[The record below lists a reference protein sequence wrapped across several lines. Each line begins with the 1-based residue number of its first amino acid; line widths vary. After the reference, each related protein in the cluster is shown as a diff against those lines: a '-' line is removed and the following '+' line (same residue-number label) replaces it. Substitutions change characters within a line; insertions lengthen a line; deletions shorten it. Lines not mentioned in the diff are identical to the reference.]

1 MKANRLRLEKKFDVI
16 ERAGGIKLPH
26 MKSGSG
32 ISFTYWERLNVIFS
46 LPAFLF
52 GFVYYI
58 YHGLWKKSLI
68 LVAFC
73 LASIELLDIIFIR
86 YPSIYELWY
95 GFSYLITPMVFALRA
110 NGDLYTEYRL
120 NKNVN
125 NSLWSDAMH
134 RLTRNKAA
142 MLGACI
148 LILLITLAALAPWI
162 APYSYSYQDLNLGAS
177 PPSADHLLGTDVLG
191 RDLLSRILYGARIS
205 LLVGFVATG
214 VALVIGVSWGI
225 IAGYAGGK
233 VDSIMMRIVDV
244 LYGLPFIIFIIL
256 LMVIFGRNLW
266 LLFGAIGAVEW
277 LTMARIVRG
286 QVIGLKNQE
295 FVMAAKA
302 MGVSNLS
309 MFRRHLLPN
318 ILGPIAV
325 YATLTIPQV
334 MLLEGF
340 LSFLG
345 LGIQPPMSSWGTLIK
360 DGVESMEE
368 YSWLLIY
375 PGLTFT
381 ITLFALNFFGDGLR
395 DALDP
400 KTTDN

>member
-1 MKANRLRLEKKFDVI
+1 MS
-16 ERAGGIKLPH
+16 
-26 MKSGSG
+26 KSS
-32 ISFTYWERLNVIFS
+32 T
-46 LPAFLF
+46 
-52 GFVYYI
+52 
-58 YHGLWKKSLI
+58 
-68 LVAFC
+68 
-73 LASIELLDIIFIR
+73 
-86 YPSIYELWY
+86 
-95 GFSYLITPMVFALRA
+95 
-110 NGDLYTEYRL
+110 
-120 NKNVN
+120 
-125 NSLWSDAMH
+125 LWSDAIY

-142 MLGACI
+142 MFGAFILFI
-148 LILLITLAALAPWI
+148 LILCAALAPWI
-162 APYSYSYQDLNLGAS
+162 APYSYSFQNLELGAS
-177 PPSADHLLGTDVLG
+177 PPSAAHILGTDVLG

-302 MGVSNLS
+302 MGVSNIS
-309 MFRRHLLPN
+309 MFRKHLLPN

-345 LGIQPPMSSWGTLIK
+345 LGIQPPMSSWGTLIRY
-360 DGVESMEE
+360 GVESMEE

-400 KTTDN
+400 KISAD

>member
-1 MKANRLRLEKKFDVI
+1 MSDN
-16 ERAGGIKLPH
+16 
-26 MKSGSG
+26 S
-32 ISFTYWERLNVIFS
+32 
-46 LPAFLF
+46 
-52 GFVYYI
+52 
-58 YHGLWKKSLI
+58 
-68 LVAFC
+68 
-73 LASIELLDIIFIR
+73 
-86 YPSIYELWY
+86 
-95 GFSYLITPMVFALRA
+95 
-110 NGDLYTEYRL
+110 
-120 NKNVN
+120 
-125 NSLWSDAMH
+125 SLWSDAIG
-134 RLTRNKAA
+134 RLLKNKAA
-142 MLGACI
+142 MVGAII
-148 LILLITLAALAPWI
+148 LIFLIGCAILAPVI
-162 APYSYSYQDLNLGAS
+162 APYSYSFQDLDLGAS
-177 PPSADHLLGTDVLG
+177 PPSSEHLLGTDILG

-225 IAGYAGGK
+225 VAGYFGGR
-233 VDSIMMRIVDV
+233 VDQVMMRIVDV

-286 QVIGLKNQE
+286 QVMSLKNQE
-295 FVMAAKA
+295 FVLAAQA

-334 MLLEGF
+334 MLLESF

-368 YSWLLIY
+368 FGWLLIY
-375 PGLTFT
+375 PGITFT

-400 KTTDN
+400 KTSDN

>member
-1 MKANRLRLEKKFDVI
+1 M
-16 ERAGGIKLPH
+16 
-26 MKSGSG
+26 S
-32 ISFTYWERLNVIFS
+32 
-46 LPAFLF
+46 
-52 GFVYYI
+52 
-58 YHGLWKKSLI
+58 
-68 LVAFC
+68 
-73 LASIELLDIIFIR
+73 
-86 YPSIYELWY
+86 
-95 GFSYLITPMVFALRA
+95 
-110 NGDLYTEYRL
+110 
-120 NKNVN
+120 N
-125 NSLWSDAMH
+125 NSSLWSDAIG
-134 RLTRNKAA
+134 RLLKNKAA
-142 MLGACI
+142 MVGAII
-148 LILLITLAALAPWI
+148 LFLLIGCAILAPVI
-162 APYSYSYQDLNLGAS
+162 APYSYSFQNLDLGAS
-177 PPSADHLLGTDVLG
+177 PPSSEHLLGTDILG
-191 RDLLSRILYGARIS
+191 RDLLSRILYGARIL

-214 VALVIGVSWGI
+214 VALIIGVSWGI
-225 IAGYAGGK
+225 VAGYFGGR
-233 VDSIMMRIVDV
+233 VDQIMMRIVDV

-286 QVIGLKNQE
+286 QVMSLKNQE
-295 FVMAAKA
+295 FVLAAQA

-334 MLLEGF
+334 MLLESF

-368 YSWLLIY
+368 YSWLLVY
-375 PGLTFT
+375 PGITFT

-400 KTTDN
+400 KTSDN

>member
-1 MKANRLRLEKKFDVI
+1 MSDN
-16 ERAGGIKLPH
+16 
-26 MKSGSG
+26 S
-32 ISFTYWERLNVIFS
+32 
-46 LPAFLF
+46 
-52 GFVYYI
+52 
-58 YHGLWKKSLI
+58 
-68 LVAFC
+68 
-73 LASIELLDIIFIR
+73 
-86 YPSIYELWY
+86 
-95 GFSYLITPMVFALRA
+95 
-110 NGDLYTEYRL
+110 
-120 NKNVN
+120 
-125 NSLWSDAMH
+125 SLWSDAIG
-134 RLTRNKAA
+134 RLLKNKAA
-142 MLGACI
+142 MVGAII
-148 LILLITLAALAPWI
+148 LIFLIGCAILAPVI
-162 APYSYSYQDLNLGAS
+162 APYSYSFQDLDLGAS
-177 PPSADHLLGTDVLG
+177 PPSSEHLLGTDILG

-225 IAGYAGGK
+225 VAGYFGGR
-233 VDSIMMRIVDV
+233 VDQVMMRIVDV

-286 QVIGLKNQE
+286 QVMSLKNQE
-295 FVMAAKA
+295 FVLAAQA

-334 MLLEGF
+334 MLLESF

-368 YSWLLIY
+368 FSWLLIY
-375 PGLTFT
+375 PGISFT

-400 KTTDN
+400 KTSDN

>member
-1 MKANRLRLEKKFDVI
+1 MS
-16 ERAGGIKLPH
+16 
-26 MKSGSG
+26 KSS
-32 ISFTYWERLNVIFS
+32 T
-46 LPAFLF
+46 
-52 GFVYYI
+52 
-58 YHGLWKKSLI
+58 
-68 LVAFC
+68 
-73 LASIELLDIIFIR
+73 
-86 YPSIYELWY
+86 
-95 GFSYLITPMVFALRA
+95 
-110 NGDLYTEYRL
+110 
-120 NKNVN
+120 
-125 NSLWSDAMH
+125 LWSDAIY

-142 MLGACI
+142 MFGALILFI
-148 LILLITLAALAPWI
+148 LILWAALAPWI
-162 APYSYSYQDLNLGAS
+162 APYSYSFQNLELGAS
-177 PPSADHLLGTDVLG
+177 PPSAAHILGTDVLG

-233 VDSIMMRIVDV
+233 VDSVMMRIVDV

-309 MFRRHLLPN
+309 MFRKHLLPN

>member
-1 MKANRLRLEKKFDVI
+1 MSR
-16 ERAGGIKLPH
+16 
-26 MKSGSG
+26 SS
-32 ISFTYWERLNVIFS
+32 T
-46 LPAFLF
+46 
-52 GFVYYI
+52 
-58 YHGLWKKSLI
+58 
-68 LVAFC
+68 
-73 LASIELLDIIFIR
+73 
-86 YPSIYELWY
+86 
-95 GFSYLITPMVFALRA
+95 
-110 NGDLYTEYRL
+110 
-120 NKNVN
+120 
-125 NSLWSDAMH
+125 LWSDAIY

-142 MLGACI
+142 MLGAFILFI
-148 LILLITLAALAPWI
+148 LIIAAALAPWI
-162 APYSYSYQDLNLGAS
+162 APYSYSFQNLELGAS
-177 PPSADHLLGTDVLG
+177 PPSYAHLLGTDVLG

-225 IAGYAGGK
+225 VAGYAGGR

-302 MGVSNLS
+302 MGVSNFS
-309 MFRRHLLPN
+309 MFRKHLLPN

-381 ITLFALNFFGDGLR
+381 VTLFALNFFGDGLR

>member
-1 MKANRLRLEKKFDVI
+1 MADKEINSQTNQEVVKQGNNELRRSI
-16 ERAGGIKLPH
+16 QH
-26 MKSGSG
+26 
-32 ISFTYWERLNVIFS
+32 
-46 LPAFLF
+46 LPAF
-52 GFVYYI
+52 
-58 YHGLWKKSLI
+58 
-68 LVAFC
+68 
-73 LASIELLDIIFIR
+73 
-86 YPSIYELWY
+86 
-95 GFSYLITPMVFALRA
+95 
-110 NGDLYTEYRL
+110 YR
-120 NKNVN
+120 
-125 NSLWSDAMH
+125 
-134 RLTRNKAA
+134 
-142 MLGACI
+142 
-148 LILLITLAALAPWI
+148 
-162 APYSYSYQDLNLGAS
+162 
-177 PPSADHLLGTDVLG
+177 TDVNQRFTSSTIDPLIQKGSLERIDGFIG
-191 RDLLSRILYGARIS
+191 RRDAYTRKATDRYLS
-205 LLVGFVATG
+205 ATDRDRMAYQLEPAVTYTTQDTTSVNPEDQVKFTG
-214 VALVIGVSWGI
+214 TYDDYINQI
-225 IAGYAGGK
+225 KYFGGK
-233 VDSIMMRIVDV
+233 VDSIMMRIVDI

-302 MGVSNLS
+302 MGVSNLA

>member
-1 MKANRLRLEKKFDVI
+1 M
-16 ERAGGIKLPH
+16 
-26 MKSGSG
+26 SQS
-32 ISFTYWERLNVIFS
+32 S
-46 LPAFLF
+46 
-52 GFVYYI
+52 
-58 YHGLWKKSLI
+58 
-68 LVAFC
+68 
-73 LASIELLDIIFIR
+73 
-86 YPSIYELWY
+86 
-95 GFSYLITPMVFALRA
+95 
-110 NGDLYTEYRL
+110 
-120 NKNVN
+120 
-125 NSLWSDAMH
+125 SLWSDAIR
-134 RLTRNKAA
+134 RLFKNKAA
-142 MLGACI
+142 VAGVVV
-148 LILLITLAALAPWI
+148 LIVLIVLAAFAPWI
-162 APYSYSYQDLNLGAS
+162 APYPYAYQNLDLGAS
-177 PPSADHLLGTDVLG
+177 PPSSAHLLGTDVLG

-205 LLVGFVATG
+205 LLVGFIATT

-233 VDSIMMRIVDV
+233 VDSVMMRIVDI

-266 LLFGAIGAVEW
+266 LLFLAIGAVEW
-277 LTMARIVRG
+277 LTMARIVRA
-286 QVIGLKNQE
+286 QVLSLKNQE
-295 FVMAAKA
+295 FVLAAQA
-302 MGVSNLS
+302 MGVSNFA
-309 MFRRHLLPN
+309 MFKRHLLPN
-318 ILGPIAV
+318 ILGPVAV

-334 MLLEGF
+334 MLLESF

-400 KTTDN
+400 KTSE

>member
-1 MKANRLRLEKKFDVI
+1 MS
-16 ERAGGIKLPH
+16 
-26 MKSGSG
+26 KSS
-32 ISFTYWERLNVIFS
+32 T
-46 LPAFLF
+46 
-52 GFVYYI
+52 
-58 YHGLWKKSLI
+58 
-68 LVAFC
+68 
-73 LASIELLDIIFIR
+73 
-86 YPSIYELWY
+86 
-95 GFSYLITPMVFALRA
+95 
-110 NGDLYTEYRL
+110 
-120 NKNVN
+120 
-125 NSLWSDAMH
+125 LWSDAIY

-142 MLGACI
+142 MFGAFI
-148 LILLITLAALAPWI
+148 LIVLILCAALAPWI
-162 APYSYSYQDLNLGAS
+162 APYSYSFQNLELGAS
-177 PPSADHLLGTDVLG
+177 PPSAAHILGTDVLG

-302 MGVSNLS
+302 MGVSNIS
-309 MFRRHLLPN
+309 MFRKHLLPN

-345 LGIQPPMSSWGTLIK
+345 LGIQPHMSSWGTLIK

-400 KTTDN
+400 KTTDS

>member
-1 MKANRLRLEKKFDVI
+1 M
-16 ERAGGIKLPH
+16 
-26 MKSGSG
+26 SQS
-32 ISFTYWERLNVIFS
+32 S
-46 LPAFLF
+46 
-52 GFVYYI
+52 
-58 YHGLWKKSLI
+58 
-68 LVAFC
+68 
-73 LASIELLDIIFIR
+73 
-86 YPSIYELWY
+86 
-95 GFSYLITPMVFALRA
+95 
-110 NGDLYTEYRL
+110 
-120 NKNVN
+120 
-125 NSLWSDAMH
+125 SLWSDAIR
-134 RLTRNKAA
+134 RLFKNKAA
-142 MLGACI
+142 VAGAFVLVV
-148 LILLITLAALAPWI
+148 LIVLAAFAPWI
-162 APYSYSYQDLNLGAS
+162 APYPYAYQNLDLGAS
-177 PPSADHLLGTDVLG
+177 PPSSAHLLGTDVLG

-205 LLVGFVATG
+205 LLVGFIATT

-233 VDSIMMRIVDV
+233 VDSLMMRIVDI

-266 LLFGAIGAVEW
+266 LLFLAIGAVEW
-277 LTMARIVRG
+277 LTMARIVRA
-286 QVIGLKNQE
+286 QVLSLKNQE
-295 FVMAAKA
+295 FVLAAQA
-302 MGVSNLS
+302 MGVSNFA
-309 MFRRHLLPN
+309 MFKRHLLPN
-318 ILGPIAV
+318 ILGPVAV

-334 MLLEGF
+334 MLLESF

-400 KTTDN
+400 KTSE

>member
-1 MKANRLRLEKKFDVI
+1 M
-16 ERAGGIKLPH
+16 
-26 MKSGSG
+26 S
-32 ISFTYWERLNVIFS
+32 
-46 LPAFLF
+46 
-52 GFVYYI
+52 
-58 YHGLWKKSLI
+58 
-68 LVAFC
+68 
-73 LASIELLDIIFIR
+73 
-86 YPSIYELWY
+86 
-95 GFSYLITPMVFALRA
+95 
-110 NGDLYTEYRL
+110 
-120 NKNVN
+120 
-125 NSLWSDAMH
+125 NSSTLWSDAIY

-142 MLGACI
+142 MFGA
-148 LILLITLAALAPWI
+148 LILLILIACAALAPWI
-162 APYSYSYQDLNLGAS
+162 APYSYSFQNLELGAS
-177 PPSADHLLGTDVLG
+177 PPSAAHILGTDVLG

-286 QVIGLKNQE
+286 QVMGLKNQE

-302 MGVSNLS
+302 MGVSNFS
-309 MFRRHLLPN
+309 MFRKHLLPN

-375 PGLTFT
+375 PGITFT